1 MFTATAKVLRAVPS
15 LDPTTVKKANLR
27 HYVSS
32 SDTESFHEVQHDAPA
47 DKLFYRGRNF
57 RLACAV
63 TTAAPVLAATSVV
76 LDVVRPAVSGAS
88 RLAYAVA
95 GPAAGIVGSGLGA
108 IVGTLFGLA
117 PVAGGV
123 AGYRVGRCAVSE
135 VLKFAATALIW
146 TTKLLAAVL
155 VTLAAY
161 LGYAVGSVVTSPLF
175 LLGKRP
181 AA

>member
-1 MFTATAKVLRAVPS
+1 MLTATSKVLRAVPS
-15 LDPTTVKKANLR
+15 LDPHTVSKAKLR

-32 SDTESFHEVQHDAPA
+32 SDTESFHEVKNDEPA

-57 RLACAV
+57 RLGCAV
-63 TTAAPVLAATSVV
+63 ITAAPVLAATNVV
-76 LDVVRPAVSGAS
+76 LDVVRPAASGLS

-95 GPAAGIVGSGLGA
+95 GPAAGIVGAGLGA
-108 IVGTLFGLA
+108 IVGTLFRLA

-123 AGYRVGRCAVSE
+123 GGYRVGRCAVNE
-135 VLKFAATALIW
+135 VLKFATTTLVCA
-146 TTKLLAAVL
+146 TKLLADVL

-161 LGYAVGSVVTSPLF
+161 LGYAVGSVVTLPLF
-175 LLGKRP
+175 VCGKRP